1 VVVGAVALAVVL
13 IGAHARLQ
21 APVIVGGGTLVLLPL
36 PELVF
41 LWRVLP
47 TWMPLTLAGL
57 VVLGCAITY
66 ERRRRDLARL
76 RTMIGRMT

>member
-1 VVVGAVALAVVL
+1 VL

-21 APVIVGGGTLVLLPL
+21 APVIVGGGTLVLRPL

-47 TWMPLTLAGL
+47 IWMPLTLAGS

-66 ERRRRDLARL
+66 ERRRRDLARF

>member
-1 VVVGAVALAVVL
+1 
-13 IGAHARLQ
+13 
-21 APVIVGGGTLVLLPL
+21 VLLPL

>member
-1 VVVGAVALAVVL
+1 MVVLVGAR
-13 IGAHARLQ
+13 ARLQ
-21 APVIVGGGTLVLLPL
+21 APVIIGGGTLVLLPL

-57 VVLGCAITY
+57 VMLGCAITY

-76 RTMIGRMT
+76 RTMFGRMT